1 MGDLIVS
8 MAGTPAGDAL
18 ALALAMLSALAHAI
32 FGAINKGGR
41 DPIVNRGAINVA
53 YALMALPVAL
63 FVVEWPTPGLWAIL
77 FGAFVIHILFEWL
90 QARSFQIGGFT
101 VVYPIARGTSP
112 LIIALVSGVLFG
124 ETFGLGQWLGLLL
137 LTGAIYGL
145 AWANLRALGMAD
157 VAAARQLRVAVLTA
171 VAAGTMIAVYTLYD
185 AWGIRQAADPFTFI
199 AWFFVTGA
207 FGTPVVAALRW
218 RRLTPGQRPEPL
230 DLVLRGF
237 FGGVIALLS
246 FGGIMLATRLGA
258 VAEVAALRETS
269 IVFATAIGVL
279 IFHER
284 IDIMRL
290 ALILLIV
297 AGAVIIKVA

>member
-1 MGDLIVS
+1 MGELIVS

-41 DPIVNRGAINVA
+41 DPIINRGAINVA

-63 FVVEWPTPGLWAIL
+63 FVVDWPTPGLWAIL
-77 FGAFVIHILFEWL
+77 LGAFVIHILFEWL

-101 VVYPIARGTSP
+101 VVYPIARGTGP

-124 ETFGLGQWLGLLL
+124 ETFGLGQWLGLML

-171 VAAGTMIAVYTLYD
+171 VAAGAMIAVYTLYD

-218 RRLTPGQRPEPL
+218 RRLTPAQRPEPL
-230 DLVLRGF
+230 DLALRGF
-237 FGGVIALLS
+237 FGGVIALMS

-297 AGAVIIKVA
+297 AGAVVIKVA

>member
-1 MGDLIVS
+1 LGDLIVS
-8 MAGTPAGDAL
+8 MAGTPAGEAL

-41 DPIVNRGAINVA
+41 DPIINRGAINVS

-63 FVVEWPTPGLWAIL
+63 FVVDWPTPELWAIL

-101 VVYPIARGTSP
+101 VVYPIARGTGP
-112 LIIALVSGVLFG
+112 LIIALASGVLFG
-124 ETFGLGQWLGLLL
+124 ETFGVGQWLGLLL

-157 VAAARQLRVAVLTA
+157 VAAARQLRIAVLTA
-171 VAAGTMIAVYTLYD
+171 VAAGAMIAVYTLYD

-218 RRLTPGQRPEPL
+218 RRISPEQRPEPL
-230 DLVLRGF
+230 DLALRGF

-284 IDIMRL
+284 IDALRL

-297 AGAVIIKVA
+297 AGAVVIKVA